1 MKRTI
6 SLALGLIAAVLIA
19 RSFRP
24 TETSHG
30 TIAADLAGILGRGAA
45 GSRQEA
51 PSLAKQQVASATLRP
66 VFRAGAA
73 VVDAQGSVPRN
84 QESEVAN
91 LDESVGWKCGLYRV
105 CFGRAPPLDLLR

>member
-6 SLALGLIAAVLIA
+6 SLAVGLIAAMFVA

-24 TETSHG
+24 TETSYG

-51 PSLAKQQVASATLRP
+51 PSLTKQQVASATLRP

-73 VVDAQGSVPRN
+73 VIDAQGSVPRN
-84 QESEVAN
+84 QESELAI
-91 LDESVGWKCGLYRV
+91 LDESLGLKCSLYRV
-105 CFGRAPPLDLLR
+105 SFGRAPPLDLLR